1 MTDPLFNLR
10 NLSVHCGSHT
20 LLDSVNLE
28 IPKGGVFGLIGPSG
42 AGKSTLLKSL
52 NRMLDL
58 TPRLRVSGQVDFHGS
73 PLYHRQVNPDTLRTR
88 IGMLFQQPVIFPGS
102 ILSNVVFGIRH
113 HGTVRRRDLQQVAEK
128 ALRDAC
134 LWNEVKDRLRNPATT
149 LSIGQQQRLCLARTL
164 SCSPEVI
171 LMDEPTS
178 ALDPQS
184 TAAVEELIGNLAESI
199 TIILVTHNHAQAAKV
214 CCRVAQLSG
223 GRVQSVNHIPSPETG
238 NGRDPDRG
246 HPGMLTSVVPSA

>member
-1 MTDPLFNLR
+1 MTDHLFNLR

-20 LLDSVNLE
+20 LLDSVNLD

-58 TPRLRVSGQVDFHGS
+58 TPGLRVTGQIDFHGS
-73 PLYHRQVNPDTLRTR
+73 PLYHRRVNPDTLRTR

-102 ILSNVVFGIRH
+102 ILSNVIFGIRH
-113 HGTVRRRDLQQVAEK
+113 HGTIRRRDFQQVAEK

-134 LWNEVKDRLRNPATT
+134 LWDEVKDRLQIPATA

-164 SCSPEVI
+164 ACSPEVI

-178 ALDPQS
+178 ALDPDS
-184 TAAVEELIGNLAESI
+184 TAAVERLIESLSNSI
-199 TIILVTHNHAQAAKV
+199 TIILVTHNHTQANKL
-214 CCRVAQLSG
+214 CDHVARLVR
-223 GRVQSVNHIPSPETG
+223 GRLEAP
-238 NGRDPDRG
+238 G
-246 HPGMLTSVVPSA
+246 HPAGSQGTISGDAV